1 MNRGIETNGKP
12 LDSNQGRRREKGR
25 GRKIRIP
32 ANFSLRENV
41 FSKIASALHST
52 FHRRGVGIEDNARA
66 RAWLTLRQWIVGGA
80 TDHSTP
86 RLRISSRIDR
96 SKNTRKKATAYHGKL
111 VRRGFRQQLFRDD
124 RRIVRDRGHSTTG
137 CAFDR

>member
-1 MNRGIETNGKP
+1 MNRGIETNGKS
-12 LDSNQGRRREKGR
+12 LDSNRGRRREKGR

-32 ANFSLRENV
+32 ANFSLRKNV

-52 FHRRGVGIEDNARA
+52 FHRRDVGIEDNARA